1 MRTLVIAAPIA
12 ALALAACD
20 TKDAGPGPTQEGPT
34 FFLDF
39 IVQNR
44 HALLVARRKEFD
56 RDEVLRRAIPV
67 FWEKGFAG
75 TSTEDLVRAMGIGR
89 QSLYDTFGDK
99 RRLFLEALRAYN
111 ADSIAAV
118 TKKLRAGPT
127 ALAAIER
134 VLVDLA
140 EARDRARSLGCMGV
154 NAVCELARD
163 DDEVRALTATSAAL
177 LEAVLKDAIDEA
189 QSKGDVCRAIDSRAA
204 ARFLA
209 ATLSGMKVQAKA
221 GANAE
226 ALRDV
231 AAFAVQSLR
240 PR

>member
-1 MRTLVIAAPIA
+1 M
-12 ALALAACD
+12 
-20 TKDAGPGPTQEGPT
+20 
-34 FFLDF
+34 
-39 IVQNR
+39 
-44 HALLVARRKEFD
+44 ARPKEFD
-56 RDEVLRRAIPV
+56 RDEALRRAIPV

-111 ADSIAAV
+111 ADSVAAIM
-118 TKKLRAGPT
+118 KKLRAGPT

-140 EARDRARSLGCMGV
+140 EAREGARSLGCMGV

-177 LEAVLKDAIDEA
+177 LEAVLKDAIDEGR
-189 QSKGDVCRAIDSRAA
+189 SRGDIGCGVDSRAA

-209 ATLSGMKVQAKA
+209 ATLSGMKVQARA
-221 GANAE
+221 GADAG

>member
-1 MRTLVIAAPIA
+1 M
-12 ALALAACD
+12 
-20 TKDAGPGPTQEGPT
+20 
-34 FFLDF
+34 
-39 IVQNR
+39 
-44 HALLVARRKEFD
+44 ARPKEFD
-56 RDEVLRRAIPV
+56 RDEALRRAIPV

-111 ADSIAAV
+111 ADGVAAIM
-118 TKKLRAGPT
+118 KRLRAGPT

-134 VLVDLA
+134 VLVELA
-140 EARDRARSLGCMGV
+140 EARDGARSLGCMGV

-177 LEAVLKDAIDEA
+177 LEAVLKDAIDEGR
-189 QSKGDVCRAIDSRAA
+189 SRGDIGRGIDSRAA

-221 GANAE
+221 GASAE

>member
-1 MRTLVIAAPIA
+1 M
-12 ALALAACD
+12 
-20 TKDAGPGPTQEGPT
+20 
-34 FFLDF
+34 
-39 IVQNR
+39 
-44 HALLVARRKEFD
+44 ARPKEFD
-56 RDEVLRRAIPV
+56 RDEALRRAIPV

-111 ADSIAAV
+111 ADSIAAIM
-118 TKKLRAGPT
+118 KKLRAGPT

-177 LEAVLKDAIDEA
+177 LEAVLKDAIDEGK
-189 QSKGDVCRAIDSRAA
+189 SRGDVCRAIDSRAA

>member
-1 MRTLVIAAPIA
+1 MGRP
-12 ALALAACD
+12 
-20 TKDAGPGPTQEGPT
+20 
-34 FFLDF
+34 
-39 IVQNR
+39 
-44 HALLVARRKEFD
+44 KEFD
-56 RDEVLRRAIPV
+56 REEALRRAIPV
-67 FWEKGFAG
+67 FWEKGFAA

-111 ADSIAAV
+111 TDSVAAIL
-118 TKKLRAGPT
+118 KKLRAGPT

-140 EARDRARSLGCMGV
+140 EARDKARALGCLGV

-163 DDEVRALTATSAAL
+163 DAEVRALTETSGAL
-177 LEAVLKDAIDEA
+177 LEAALKDVVDEGKA
-189 QSKGDVCRAIDSRAA
+189 NGEIGRRVDSRAA

-209 ATLSGMKVQAKA
+209 ATLSGMKVQARA
-221 GANAE
+221 GASVDV
-226 ALRDV
+226 LRDV
-231 AAFAVQSLR
+231 AAFAVEGLR

>member
-1 MRTLVIAAPIA
+1 M
-12 ALALAACD
+12 
-20 TKDAGPGPTQEGPT
+20 
-34 FFLDF
+34 
-39 IVQNR
+39 
-44 HALLVARRKEFD
+44 ARPKEFD
-56 RDEVLRRAIPV
+56 RDEALRRSIPV

-111 ADSIAAV
+111 AYSIAAIM
-118 TKKLRAGPT
+118 KRLRAGPT

-134 VLVDLA
+134 VLVELA
-140 EARDRARSLGCMGV
+140 EARDGARSLGCMGV

-177 LEAVLKDAIDEA
+177 LEAVLKDAIDEGR
-189 QSKGDVCRAIDSRAA
+189 SRGDIGRGIDSRAA

-221 GANAE
+221 GASAG

>member
-1 MRTLVIAAPIA
+1 M
-12 ALALAACD
+12 
-20 TKDAGPGPTQEGPT
+20 
-34 FFLDF
+34 
-39 IVQNR
+39 
-44 HALLVARRKEFD
+44 ARPKEFD

-111 ADSIAAV
+111 ADSIASVIKA
-118 TKKLRAGPT
+118 LRAGPT
-127 ALAAIER
+127 ALAALER

-140 EARDRARSLGCMGV
+140 EEHGAARSLGCMGV

-177 LEAVLKDAIDEA
+177 LETVLKDVIDDGKAE
-189 QSKGDVCRAIDSRAA
+189 GDIGSAIDSREA

-221 GANAE
+221 GASTE

>member
-1 MRTLVIAAPIA
+1 M
-12 ALALAACD
+12 
-20 TKDAGPGPTQEGPT
+20 
-34 FFLDF
+34 
-39 IVQNR
+39 
-44 HALLVARRKEFD
+44 ARPKEFD
-56 RDEVLRRAIPV
+56 RDEALRRAIPV

-111 ADSIAAV
+111 ADSVAAIM
-118 TKKLRAGPT
+118 KKLRAGPT
-127 ALAAIER
+127 SLAAIER
-134 VLVDLA
+134 VLIDLA

-163 DDEVRALTATSAAL
+163 DDEVRALTATSATL
-177 LEAVLKDAIDEA
+177 LEAVLKDAIDEGI
-189 QSKGDVCRAIDSRAA
+189 SKGDIARGIDSRAA